1 MKFIDSFQTTNSF
14 RFDRNRSTS
23 TFSLSSSSG
32 YGSPSNLSQTS
43 SQCRLPFSKY
53 FRQKLSKH
61 KSLAEIFFSPIRVKS
76 NEQIYD
82 DAWNLDQQMNRIRSK
97 LTTSINQSNDSDS
110 VISMSVD
117 QPEQF
122 YDTIDDDD
130 EDLLRAASWYQEGLS
145 RQVCEEYLGDHQRP
159 IGSFILRRSFTCSK
173 FPFVLSIRT
182 QHSLVEHFLI
192 ERTSDN
198 LYYRFHGSSK
208 QYDKLSSL
216 ILYHTVLTDILPV
229 RLRLPVNDVSSTP
242 VKRSTIRAVRF

>member
-1 MKFIDSFQTTNSF
+1 MKTDNRIIWWDHFSARCLNRWTKMIMFFYFSGSIDKAKENERERERRVNDSSFFLLIENSWSSIKLSFSFSLERFVDGWQTDRCPIHSNDYLNKKNYIEFQIEMKFIDSFQTTNSF

-122 YDTIDDDD
+122 YDTI
-130 EDLLRAASWYQEGLS
+130 E
-145 RQVCEEYLGDHQRP
+145 
-159 IGSFILRRSFTCSK
+159 
-173 FPFVLSIRT
+173 
-182 QHSLVEHFLI
+182 
-192 ERTSDN
+192 
-198 LYYRFHGSSK
+198 
-208 QYDKLSSL
+208 
-216 ILYHTVLTDILPV
+216 
-229 RLRLPVNDVSSTP
+229 
-242 VKRSTIRAVRF
+242 